1 VELNKIM
8 KIESTVVIVKLNNG
22 NCHQIMLTKSQQDFV
37 VDVIAQLHNYSIKL
51 NEDILTTIDLT

>member
-1 VELNKIM
+1 M